1 MIQKRFQYYHPR
13 EGIKFTSWFDFSED
27 DSQLEELNKKATKQ
41 LGKLKNE
48 YRIV

>member
-1 MIQKRFQYYHPR
+1 MIQKRYQYNSK
-13 EGIKFTSWFDFSED
+13 EGPVLSSWFDYSED
-27 DSQLEELNKKATKQ
+27 DSQIDDLNKKEAKQ